1 LVPQTFQSKEMKS
14 CFFLLVVLVTFTF
27 AQESTPTSSVLFC
40 NITRVCD
47 SPSVNITELIRDVLI
62 PGLRKEFVSNHTD
75 YFLELFYNITL
86 SPKEQRNMD
95 KITAKFESHFIP
107 WLYRALNE
115 SNQIGVLAST
125 SVSSVG
131 SINYD
136 MEANILSP
144 LRVSLVNEFNAFF
157 STLSVSETEVLRQM
171 EVIKSTILAAV
182 RREDDLASAAIQR
195 ILISVKTTLSDNS
208 RIGYQKIEKTT
219 NDVIQSM
226 LKEMETTT
234 DKLVILTENLQ
245 KDSDVLIEDK
255 KVESIKKVK
264 KMRGDFNETSETI
277 ENEMNLMIQETKE
290 KSMNLLLD
298 TMRRYETETEE
309 MRVKIQESVATNTLV
324 FMEIAISTTWIYLM
338 FMVSFKMLPSKDDL
352 KTFSPMKFIP
362 IFLRKVLQMAPS
374 NILFPSLILLFE
386 YKFENLNEIG
396 LGAKLYIVVL
406 LVLQVLIFG
415 SLLLFSMILLSFA
428 FVIRWCIQENPLEMM
443 KSKFHNF
450 IQNLW
455 VHQENQKISNEGNVD
470 YESNEYY

>member
-1 LVPQTFQSKEMKS
+1 MKVY
-14 CFFLLVVLVTFTF
+14 FFLLIFLVTFTF
-27 AQESTPTSSVLFC
+27 AQDFSTTPTSSVLFC

-47 SPSVNITELIRDVLI
+47 SPTVNLTDLIRDVLI
-62 PGLRKEFVSNHTD
+62 PGLRREFVSNETD

-86 SPKEQRNMD
+86 SAKEQRNFD
-95 KITAKFESHFIP
+95 KLTAKFESHFIP
-107 WLYRALNE
+107 WLYRAMNE

-136 MEANILSP
+136 MEANILRP
-144 LRVSLVNEFNAFF
+144 LRASLVNEFNSFF
-157 STLSVSETEVLRQM
+157 STLSVSETEVLKQM
-171 EVIKSTILAAV
+171 NVIQSTILEAV
-182 RREDDLASAAIQR
+182 SREDTLATAAIQR
-195 ILISVKTTLSDNS
+195 VLLSVRTTLSDNS
-208 RIGYQKIEKTT
+208 RMSFQKIEKTT
-219 NDVIQSM
+219 NDVVNSM
-226 LKEMETTT
+226 LKELETTT
-234 DKLVILTENLQ
+234 DKLVVLTENLQ

-264 KMRGDFNETSETI
+264 KMRGEFNVTSETI

-309 MRVKIQESVATNTLV
+309 MRVKIQESVTTNTLV

-338 FMVSFKMLPSKDDL
+338 FMVSFKMIPSKDDL
-352 KTFSPMKFIP
+352 KTFSPMKFLP
-362 IFLRKVLQMAPS
+362 IFFRKVLQMAPS
-374 NILFPSLILLFE
+374 NVLFPSLILLFE

-415 SLLLFSMILLSFA
+415 SLLLVSSFILSFA
-428 FVIRWCIQENPLEMM
+428 FVVRWCINENPIEMM
-443 KSKFHNF
+443 KNKIHNF
-450 IQNLW
+450 FTNLW
-455 VHQENQKISNEGNVD
+455 IHKENQKISKEGNVD